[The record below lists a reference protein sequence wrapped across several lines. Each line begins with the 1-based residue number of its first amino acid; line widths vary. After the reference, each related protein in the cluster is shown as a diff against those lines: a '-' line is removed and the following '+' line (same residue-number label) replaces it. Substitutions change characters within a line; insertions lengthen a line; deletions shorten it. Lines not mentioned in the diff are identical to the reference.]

1 MNHLGQNQSV
11 SNIVTEARRW
21 IVECQDDADGSGDLI
36 IDVPPELLA
45 SSRLKIG
52 DVLTIEVIDGAIVLT
67 PVSSD
72 SAPA

>member
-1 MNHLGQNQSV
+1 
-11 SNIVTEARRW
+11 
-21 IVECQDDADGSGDLI
+21 VECQDAADGSGDLI

-45 SSRLKIG
+45 ISRLNIG

-67 PVSSD
+67 PKSND